1 MELIKKVYDKVDERQ
16 GDDIVVLDFRN
27 NSPFLDYFVVC
38 TARNNRHANSIIDEI
53 DDLAAFEGIEVVS
66 KSVSKE
72 SGWLLIDIGSI
83 VVHVFVNE
91 ERAKYNLESLWKDLM
106 IKL

>member
-1 MELIKKVYDKVDERQ
+1 MELINKVYEAVDKRQ

-38 TARNNRHANSIIDEI
+38 TARNNRHAYSIIDEI
-53 DDLAAFEGIEVVS
+53 DDLASLLGIEVVS
-66 KSVSKE
+66 KSASKE
-72 SGWLLIDIGSI
+72 SGWLLIDIGSV

-91 ERAKYNLESLWKDLM
+91 ERSKYNLESLWKDLM

>member
-1 MELIKKVYDKVDERQ
+1 MELVNKVYEAVDKRQ

-27 NSPFLDYFVVC
+27 NSPFLDYFVIC
-38 TARNNRHANSIIDEI
+38 SARNNRHAASIIDEI
-53 DDLAAFEGIEVVS
+53 DDLAALEGIEVVS
-66 KSVSKE
+66 KTNTKDSM
-72 SGWLLIDIGSI
+72 WQLIDIGSI

-91 ERAKYNLESLWKDLM
+91 ERYKYNLESLWKDLM

>member
-1 MELIKKVYDKVDERQ
+1 MELINKVYDAVDKRQ
-16 GDDIVVLDFRN
+16 GDDIVVLDFKN
-27 NSPFLDYFVVC
+27 NSPFLDYFVIA
-38 TARNNRHANSIIDEI
+38 TARNNRHAYSIIDEVEELA
-53 DDLAAFEGIEVVS
+53 DLEGIDIVS